1 MQHAGTALRA
11 GRLVVASGRV
21 LGVTATA
28 PTLHLARERALAG
41 AHEIAFDGKHVRSDI
56 ALRAAEEEARV

>member
-1 MQHAGTALRA
+1 M
-11 GRLVVASGRV
+11 VASGRV

-41 AHEIAFDGKHVRSDI
+41 AEEIEFEGKHVRSDI